1 MPNFRLNK
9 PNKQDKRDKQDK
21 PNKLK
26 KHLIWLAAACLLTLV
41 VFLFFSKVKKSPV
54 SQLKKN
60 GPYNFILISVDTLRA
75 DRIGCYGFNDIST
88 PTMDLFASKG
98 IKFENCIAQ
107 TPLTLPSHTSLLTGT
122 YPTFHGVRDNGGFL
136 VPEQLTTLAELFKDA
151 GYQTAAFVAS
161 YVLDSKW
168 GLNQGF
174 DFYFDSFDLSKYK
187 TISLGNIQRPAG
199 EVIDEV
205 LAWFESRGKEKFFTW
220 IHLYDP
226 HTPYEPP
233 SPFREQYPGRPYLGE
248 IAYTDY
254 QLERLWRYLEK
265 NDLLSD
271 TIIVFASDH
280 GESLGEHQ
288 ESTHGFFVYQA
299 AVHVPLIFIT
309 PENELQGLS
318 SSPVVGLVDIMPT
331 IVEIAGLSLPAEA
344 QGESLLPLFRDS
356 RDNKT
361 RDKFMYTETF
371 YPRFHYGWS
380 ELKSIQDKRYKLI
393 VAPRL
398 ELYDLQEDPNELHNL
413 VDNYPGIT
421 RDMVNMIEKFIEETS
436 KGAYEIDYTHI
447 DEETRQK
454 LTALGYIGSFTKDPD
469 IEGRKLGDPKD
480 KIRVFNSLSEAKE
493 LGLQGQFDRAVS
505 LVESIIEDDPEVID
519 AYFTL
524 GNIYYRAREFDK
536 ALESF
541 HQALKRNP
549 TEIFTIINI
558 ANCHIMKGEFTQAE
572 EFLLE
577 KLPVVPPDSQVYFI
591 LGNVSY
597 ALKKYDEAEKYY
609 KECLRLNPSSASAY
623 SSLGG
628 IYVIK
633 DRLKEAEESLKKAQ
647 KINPKL
653 ERLHYYFAQLHEKRN
668 ELTQAMEAYKK
679 ELEIMP
685 HNFRASFNLA
695 RLYRIKGETSKEE
708 EYLQMTLE
716 SNPRFPLT
724 YFYLARIYLNKGE
737 KYEEAVALV
746 KKGIELEPEKEE
758 LPLGYFLLADL
769 YNRLGD
775 DLKSAEYARRGQ
787 KIVEETK
794 KAP

>member
-1 MPNFRLNK
+1 M
-9 PNKQDKRDKQDK
+9 
-21 PNKLK
+21 
-26 KHLIWLAAACLLTLV
+26 LALV
-41 VFLFFSKVKKSPV
+41 VFLFFSQLKKSPL

-60 GPYNFILISVDTLRA
+60 GPYNFVLITVDTLRA
-75 DRIGCYGFNDIST
+75 DRIGCYGFENIST
-88 PTMDLFASKG
+88 PTMDLFASRG
-98 IKFENCIAQ
+98 VKFETCIAQ

-136 VPEQLTTLAELFKDA
+136 VPQQLTTLAELFKDA

-187 TISLGNIQRPAG
+187 TISLGNIQRPAD

-205 LAWFESRGKEKFFTW
+205 LSWFEARGEEKFFTW
-220 IHLYDP
+220 IHLFDP

-233 SPFREQYPGRPYLGE
+233 SPYREQYPGRPYLGE
-248 IAYTDY
+248 IAYTDA
-254 QLERLWRYLEK
+254 QLGRFWQYLEERG
-265 NDLLSD
+265 LLSN
-271 TIIVFASDH
+271 TILVFASDH
-280 GESLGEHQ
+280 GESLGEHR
-288 ESTHGFFVYQA
+288 ESTHGFFIYQA
-299 AVHVPLIFIT
+299 GVHVPLIFIT
-309 PENELQGLS
+309 PEREFHGLNS
-318 SSPVVGLVDIMPT
+318 TSVVGLVDVMPT
-331 IVEIAGLSLPAEA
+331 MVEIAGLSLPAEV
-344 QGESLLPLFRDS
+344 QGESLLPYFLNNQN
-356 RDNKT
+356 NKGKE
-361 RDKFMYTETF
+361 RFSYAETF

-380 ELKSIQDKRYKLI
+380 ELKSIQDRRYKLI

-398 ELYDLQEDPNELHNL
+398 ELYDLQEDPGELRNQ
-413 VDNYPGIT
+413 VDNYPRIA
-421 RDMVNMIEKFIEETS
+421 RDMMSKIEKFIEETG
-436 KGAYEIDYTHI
+436 KGAFEIDYTHI

-454 LTALGYIGSFTKDPD
+454 LTALGYIGSFTKVSD

-480 KIRVFNSLSEAKE
+480 KIEVFNSLSEAKE
-493 LGLQGQFDRAVS
+493 LGLRGEFARAVS
-505 LVESIIEDDPEVID
+505 LVGGIIEDDPEVID

-549 TEIFTIINI
+549 TEVFTIINI
-558 ANCHIMKGEFTQAE
+558 ANSHIMKGEFTQAE
-572 EFLLE
+572 DFLLE
-577 KLPVVPPDSQVYFI
+577 KLPSIPPDSQIYFI

-597 ALKKYDEAEKYY
+597 ALKKYDEAERYY
-609 KECLRLNPSSASAY
+609 QECLRLNPSSASAY

-633 DRLKEAEESLKKAQ
+633 DRLEEAEEKLRQSL

-653 ERLHYYFAQLHEKRN
+653 ERLHYYLAKLHEKRQ
-668 ELTQAMEAYKK
+668 ELPQAMEAYKK

-695 RLYRIKGETSKEE
+695 RLYRINGETNEE
-708 EYLQMTLE
+708 EKYLKMTLD

-737 KYEEAVALV
+737 KYEEAVSLV
-746 KKGIELEPEKEE
+746 KKGIEFKPEKEE

-775 DLKSAEYARRGQ
+775 DRKSAEYARLGQ
-787 KIVEETK
+787 KIIEE
-794 KAP
+794 